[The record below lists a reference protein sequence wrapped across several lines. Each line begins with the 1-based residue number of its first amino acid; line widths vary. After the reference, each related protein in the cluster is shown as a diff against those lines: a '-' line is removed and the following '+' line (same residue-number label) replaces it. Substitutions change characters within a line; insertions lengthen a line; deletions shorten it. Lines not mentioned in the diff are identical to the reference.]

1 MQDLSRGSLHLAIT
15 PTFTEYLVAP
25 LVERF
30 GARHPGIELTVSEMT
45 LDRIVAELGDDGV
58 DLGIAFSG
66 VAAAE
71 IDSRPLFQERLT
83 LVVGRDHP
91 YAGAGPLAPQQLQG
105 QPLALLTREFATRQS
120 IDAYL
125 AGHGVAPRIM
135 LQANSISSI
144 VKIVRQGRMATLLPD
159 AIAPRPAGAGLRGA
173 GAGAAGAHR
182 RHAQPQGRLPQRRRP
197 GLRRRGAGHGGRI
210 RPAARGRLSRPG
222 GRQQRG
228 PHRVPAGTVAAP
240 VRATQFAYASQA
252 IVAIIKW
259 SCWLARPVHRPARD
273 VANPGRDNQAS
284 VVANGKEATMRQLPV
299 LRRTL
304 AILLPA
310 LALAAVP
317 AHANLVAN
325 GSFETVTASNTDYF
339 YLAGVSNWSN
349 SDIGETLVTPSF
361 TGILFPGVGL
371 AGAFPANSPDGGNFV
386 LSDGDYHNSPIV
398 QTISGL
404 TPGNQYKLSF
414 YQALAQDTEI
424 FTTPGPVRGQWQ
436 VNFGGDVQMSALM
449 SGNGATLTFSPWAMQ
464 SMSFTAHTAHASAE
478 LPVGRR
484 RRSARWSAWTGVNIA
499 AVPEPDAV
507 WLLGIGGLLLGWR
520 LRARRAGARSAAAG

>member
-1 MQDLSRGSLHLAIT
+1 
-15 PTFTEYLVAP
+15 
-25 LVERF
+25 
-30 GARHPGIELTVSEMT
+30 
-45 LDRIVAELGDDGV
+45 
-58 DLGIAFSG
+58 
-66 VAAAE
+66 
-71 IDSRPLFQERLT
+71 
-83 LVVGRDHP
+83 
-91 YAGAGPLAPQQLQG
+91 
-105 QPLALLTREFATRQS
+105 
-120 IDAYL
+120 
-125 AGHGVAPRIM
+125 
-135 LQANSISSI
+135 
-144 VKIVRQGRMATLLPD
+144 
-159 AIAPRPAGAGLRGA
+159 
-173 GAGAAGAHR
+173 
-182 RHAQPQGRLPQRRRP
+182 
-197 GLRRRGAGHGGRI
+197 
-210 RPAARGRLSRPG
+210 
-222 GRQQRG
+222 
-228 PHRVPAGTVAAP
+228 
-240 VRATQFAYASQA
+240 
-252 IVAIIKW
+252 
-259 SCWLARPVHRPARD
+259 
-273 VANPGRDNQAS
+273 
-284 VVANGKEATMRQLPV
+284 MRQLPV

-398 QTISGL
+398 QTINGL

-449 SGNGATLTFSPWAMQ
+449 SGNGATLTFSPWATQ
-464 SMSFTAHTAHASAE
+464 SMSFTAHTATQVLSF
-478 LPVGRR
+478 LSVG
-484 RRSARWSAWTGVNIA
+484 AGDPPMVGLDGVNIA